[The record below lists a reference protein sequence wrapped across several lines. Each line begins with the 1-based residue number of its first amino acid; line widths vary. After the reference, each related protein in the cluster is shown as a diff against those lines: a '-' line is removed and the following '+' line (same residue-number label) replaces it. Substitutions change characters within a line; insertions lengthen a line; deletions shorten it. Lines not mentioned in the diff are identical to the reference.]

1 MNPHLPGHDL
11 IRNLFGI
18 DEGLEQF
25 DRRDGDDG
33 ADQFEFEVREADL
46 AHPTGAVFVFAEG
59 DLGDEIFVTAEDN
72 NKEEGGDQGGVNQG
86 EDGDDG
92 LVARQAEDI
101 PCQTDQF
108 LGELYEQGK
117 DGEDEA
123 GIEGCQEPP
132 ASEDGRFK
140 VIFQFV
146 HCLHQVKLW

>member
-46 AHPTGAVFVFAEG
+46 AHPTGAVFVFSEG
-59 DLGDEIFVTAEDN
+59 DLGDEVFIATEDDD
-72 NKEEGGDQGGVNQG
+72 KEEGGDQGGIDQG
-86 EDGDDG
+86 EDGDDR

-101 PCQTDQF
+101 KGQIDQF
-108 LGELYEQGK
+108 LRELHEQGK
-117 DGEDEA
+117 DGED
-123 GIEGCQEPP
+123 
-132 ASEDGRFK
+132 
-140 VIFQFV
+140 
-146 HCLHQVKLW
+146 